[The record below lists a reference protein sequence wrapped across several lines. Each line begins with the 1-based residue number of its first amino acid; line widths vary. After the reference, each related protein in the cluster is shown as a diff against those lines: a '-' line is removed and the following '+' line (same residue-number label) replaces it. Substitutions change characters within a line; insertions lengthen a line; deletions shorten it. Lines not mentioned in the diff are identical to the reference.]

1 MFVNAANFA
10 GCTSVQRIVA
20 DMVPRY
26 ALYCPTALEAAT
38 EVVIYMHNSSVAL
51 INRGEDADGVAFQTA
66 SACIFGLGDI
76 CRTASSEVPTS
87 SVIRGICSAVFHNVL
102 DFFISSFD
110 GKDIIHTVDKEI
122 MKMLDSDEVFL
133 GLKKKFSDEDESS
146 LIKLSKFRLLSL
158 LQIFFSSPK
167 NLLAACFE
175 LFNPSVP
182 EGIHKGQYFFS
193 QITSG
198 FDDDNMARSF
208 VIKDDG
214 PKFPETNTKGKEA
227 SSEQLVSDDNHV
239 GTSVLKSCLL
249 GLVILDNCF
258 LFQINIVLYTCSYF
272 RYCTEGVYLISFP

>member
-20 DMVPRY
+20 DLVPRY

-38 EVVIYMHNSSVAL
+38 KVVINMHNWSVAL
-51 INRGEDADGVAFQTA
+51 IDRGEDTDGVAFQT
-66 SACIFGLGDI
+66 STACIFGLADI

-133 GLKKKFSDEDESS
+133 ELKKKFSDEDESS

-158 LQIFFSSPK
+158 FQIFFLSPK
-167 NLLAACFE
+167 NLLSACFE

-182 EGIHKGQYFFS
+182 EGIHKGQYFFG
-193 QITSG
+193 QITSR
-198 FDDDNMARSF
+198 FDDDNIACSF
-208 VIKDDG
+208 DIKDDG
-214 PKFPETNTKGKEA
+214 PKSPETSTKGKEA
-227 SSEQLVSDDNHV
+227 SSEQLVSDDNYV
-239 GTSVLKSCLL
+239 DTSVPKNCLL
-249 GLVILDNCF
+249 RLVILDNCSS
-258 LFQINIVLYTCSYF
+258 FQINIVLYTCYYF
-272 RYCTEGVYLISFP
+272 RYCTEGLYPIIFP